1 MRVPVI
7 RGGKNIKFD
16 KFLSHNKNYI
26 LQKTFFWGAVLFRDF
41 DMNEKI
47 FENGINSLN
56 LNEYKQEG
64 SAAPRTHITGSVY
77 TANDSPPSEKIPMH
91 HELAQNLNPPSYIFF
106 SCETPSVEFGE
117 TPIVNSR
124 NLLLYVKNKHNVV
137 YEKLKKGVYYSRIMS
152 KEDNPNSSLGRGWKN
167 TFGRCEASKLEEFL
181 VESNMGFEW
190 MENEILKVKTSLTPA
205 IRKCHR
211 SNRETFFNSIIAAYT
226 GWNDV
231 LNNGKEAVQYYDNS
245 YIEEE
250 FINDILNYIEK
261 EKIQFKWKKG
271 DVLMIDNTIMMHSR
285 NTYIPP
291 RKLYTTVKGF
301 PNFFYDKKL
310 KTLPSWDTIPLIHFG
325 TQNLDSPKES
335 VMNAILL
342 GYEAIDCASINGNEK
357 EIGEGIKYG
366 LKMSN
371 MKREDI
377 FITSKLWSTYNEH
390 VKEACQKSLE
400 DLKLKYLD
408 LYLIHSPVALQY
420 IPFGKKYP
428 PEKEYQ
434 EIRNSRVPIQKVWFQ
449 MEELV
454 KKGLVKNIGVCNFP
468 VSLLRDMLSYCT
480 IPPSVAQFETY
491 PENTQLETL
500 NFCKEND
507 IHVSTVAPFGKV
519 DYMGKHTI
527 FENEV
532 VKNISEKYNCSPAQ
546 LLLSWARMNGFT
558 TVTECNTFR
567 EMKEYSFHTE
577 LSRNDFEYLH
587 TLNSKQLFY

>member
-1 MRVPVI
+1 
-7 RGGKNIKFD
+7 
-16 KFLSHNKNYI
+16 
-26 LQKTFFWGAVLFRDF
+26 
-41 DMNEKI
+41 
-47 FENGINSLN
+47 
-56 LNEYKQEG
+56 
-64 SAAPRTHITGSVY
+64 
-77 TANDSPPSEKIPMH
+77 
-91 HELAQNLNPPSYIFF
+91 
-106 SCETPSVEFGE
+106 
-117 TPIVNSR
+117 
-124 NLLLYVKNKHNVV
+124 
-137 YEKLKKGVYYSRIMS
+137 MS

-342 GYEAIDCASINGNEK
+342 GYEAIDCASVHGNEK

-377 FITSKLWSTYNEH
+377 FITSKLWS
-390 VKEACQKSLE
+390 
-400 DLKLKYLD
+400 LK
-408 LYLIHSPVALQY
+408 
-420 IPFGKKYP
+420 
-428 PEKEYQ
+428 
-434 EIRNSRVPIQKVWFQ
+434 
-449 MEELV
+449 
-454 KKGLVKNIGVCNFP
+454 
-468 VSLLRDMLSYCT
+468 T
-480 IPPSVAQFETY
+480 
-491 PENTQLETL
+491 
-500 NFCKEND
+500 
-507 IHVSTVAPFGKV
+507 
-519 DYMGKHTI
+519 
-527 FENEV
+527 
-532 VKNISEKYNCSPAQ
+532 
-546 LLLSWARMNGFT
+546 
-558 TVTECNTFR
+558 
-567 EMKEYSFHTE
+567 
-577 LSRNDFEYLH
+577 
-587 TLNSKQLFY
+587 